1 MNVTKLFIFLFLLIF
16 TACAGQ
22 RDPSLALASN
32 TAPQSSE
39 KSETGGGGGGGGETR
54 NQTTNQPKPLE
65 RKIIRNAELDLETNS
80 PEEAQQ
86 KIAAIIDSRG
96 GFVIESQQSSSDVKS
111 ATRDIASMT
120 VRVPTAKFNESLEE
134 IRKTASR
141 VILESV
147 KGQDVT
153 EEFVDI
159 EARLIAKKALETQF
173 LEIMKQGKTVEDAL
187 SIQKEI
193 AAVRGEIEQIEG
205 RKRFLENQSSL
216 STIKIQL
223 KTPVAFSSSSSGF
236 FYELRKA
243 LGDGFDAALAF
254 ILILVRIIIAVLPFL
269 LFVVLPIYLV
279 VNYILKRKK
288 KVNLADEPNL
298 D

>member
-1 MNVTKLFIFLFLLIF
+1 MKVIKLLVFLFLVIF
-16 TACAGQ
+16 IGCSGQ
-22 RDPSLALASN
+22 RENAVVASN
-32 TAPQSSE
+32 TSAQSAE
-39 KSETGGGGGGGGETR
+39 KGGGGGGGDKEVAGDKKSI
-54 NQTTNQPKPLE
+54 NQVQPIE

-86 KIAAIIDSRG
+86 KIAEIIDIRG

-111 ATRDIASMT
+111 TTRDIASMT
-120 VRVPTAKFNESLEE
+120 VRVPTAKFNESLQE
-134 IRKTASR
+134 IKKTASR

-159 EARLIAKKALETQF
+159 EARLIAKKSLENKF

-193 AAVRGEIEQIEG
+193 AAVREEIEQIEG

-254 ILILVRIIIAVLPFL
+254 VLILVRILLAILPFL
-269 LFVVLPIYLV
+269 LLVVLPIYFV
-279 VNYILKRKK
+279 ASYILKRKK
-288 KVNLADEPNL
+288 KVNLADEPKL